1 MAGRA
6 EEGLNKLDDTLR
18 GIIENAKKSKE
29 SIDEVTESTEKLGET
44 AEKTQKKGAGK
55 ATLSTLNTNLKAVSN
70 TLKTITEQV
79 GHLNSALGV
88 SVKGNKKGTGIGFVI
103 NELDKAIRSYR
114 SVDGDVNKI
123 NKKSSNFFTD
133 LLIGSYQQ
141 RQSIIKMAVKDAESQ
156 IKAESNKLRDDK
168 NQLAGFNPKKA
179 TAKGVASF
187 FEAKGDTT
195 ALKQWKE
202 LDTAIKNV
210 IVELIKLDK
219 LDVRVA
225 HKAEDDARD
234 IANAVN
240 RKYGK
245 LGTAVPS
252 NIRNYL
258 DSAGVGDL
266 NWRYREDIY
275 NSKKRIAR
283 GLTVKDAPIVTG
295 ADTALAEQI
304 KNLITTLTSGDG
316 IKVTVKNAGADKL
329 YNTAGEFISTIARSG
344 ANAFTRDSDNEAHKF
359 GKNFFALMNRSGS
372 PYNKKQ
378 KMHEVVHLPIPE
390 ADGSIDM
397 SKSWTT
403 MEPDISNTR
412 PKSGTNRNSLYN
424 SIKDTVRDAI
434 RAGIEEGLSN
444 LQGTTTFSAL
454 KDFSDKVLGD
464 DLFTSKISAERRKY
478 GEHALRLATGQADPN
493 VVAAENAKIE
503 QEKIKQEEKTHR
515 ARVDLETKLDR
526 LKTEDIQKYY
536 ALLESAM
543 RKEQADAETAE
554 YKLQKLK
561 EQDALKEE
569 EKRKQ
574 RERWFKD
581 EKRFREMLSKYDGKE
596 KTELDRKLIE
606 YQELEEELKREYRQA
621 MNNKGN
627 EDAHL
632 RTLRKLQ
639 DVHREVNILIAKENS
654 GYKKSIESLKKLNKT
669 TQVLQQVFQRSSAF
683 VGSVTSIASTIRSQ
697 AQNLFGYLRNGIRRL
712 TGNLRNQL
720 VSAITSGTEQFDKL
734 EKAKIGFE
742 SFYGSQADAVLKTV
756 RSEALKTPIV
766 TAGDL
771 ADYVSQLAPVSG
783 GDPTLAINA
792 SLGALKAIQYSGN
805 DPSEMEYIVKNIRDV
820 IAKGAA
826 TAIDIRQFNRALP
839 AMEKALSAMGDSKF
853 LKDGHLT
860 VTKENAKD
868 ILQMFATLN
877 TDPNS
882 PVKNISDRMLQTTAG
897 MKQLVQELKTNAI
910 ETIYTES
917 GIADAVKSLY
927 RMASD
932 TATWNKFTDAIS
944 KFLRSVM
951 DNIKKIN
958 WKELGA
964 RLSEGMSQIAGAI
977 KGAAKTVFSA
987 LGLNTKDKSVTD
999 LVNEFLS
1006 NRLMWQQF
1014 WDIIKEFITGFAN
1027 GTKDLVNSVKWI
1039 ISNIDPD
1046 FLKKAA
1052 SVLGYML
1059 SPMGKFWLVLG
1070 SLVRDALAGVGRIY
1084 GMFNSDGNIL
1094 ENIAKKRMDNYS
1106 KKFAGIVGDN
1116 KVSSSVLGPKGY
1128 RMYGKTVLSTTGN
1141 VFYQNGQMQYLR
1153 NSRGQFSNWKN
1164 LSLSDRVKNVGLGTT
1179 VKTMLTP
1186 ITDKIKSFVGKAGS
1200 TLGIYAL
1207 GSSIS
1212 GLAGQIT
1219 NTLLPNTELF
1229 GVKLG
1234 DAIGKFGDYSSLAF
1248 ATWKNF
1254 GVAGAAAATLAKS
1267 FADLIGTADEINKTA
1282 KQANQSAIEAMQG
1295 QFRNDVL
1302 NSLLENLKKS
1312 GDYKAYETYSED
1324 AWEEVINAAN
1334 GMGDLF
1340 RTDPARAMRELEE
1353 TYYNRR
1359 GTSAVAKGIEGW
1371 IGENHSGTNAI
1382 SGKDLETLKNIAQ
1395 NLAATGIMYLDDDK
1409 IKELGDSYESWAGYI
1424 RESTGLNF
1432 STSET
1437 LNSFNSTLNDLQTTY
1452 DEWKTKGKNL
1462 DLKLYY
1468 DDGDGVKEFGEL
1480 KNDDI
1485 VRKWMEEV
1493 NGAQFVDGKWTTDW
1507 YINMHYEQDANRS
1520 VGHTL
1525 TDEAKN
1531 QGIIPGF
1538 FTNMVGSVATVW
1550 ELLTGNY
1557 HARGGKIRPIYRA
1570 TGGGTRGVDTV
1581 PAMLQPGE
1589 FVMRRSSANK
1599 VGMNVLSA
1607 LNRGDLKYAYRA
1619 LGGKIA
1625 NSWNN
1630 SRNWNNT
1637 VNNNQRSSRA
1647 QINIFNRNASQSV
1660 GSYYSLAN
1668 RIALA

>member
-1 MAGRA
+1 MSKMSDAAGDAVRKVFEDGIAKAREMKEELEGTA
-6 EEGLNKLDDTLR
+6 E
-18 GIIENAKKSKE
+18 A
-29 SIDEVTESTEKLGET
+29 IDEVTESTEKLGKA
-44 AEKTQKKGAGK
+44 AEKTQKKGASRT
-55 ATLSTLNTNLKAVSN
+55 TLSTLNTNLTAVSN
-70 TLKTITEQV
+70 TLDKIVKQV
-79 GHLNSALGV
+79 GNLNTALGV
-88 SVKGNKKGTGIGFVI
+88 SAKGNKKGTGLGFVV
-103 NELDKAIRSYR
+103 NEMDKAIRSYR
-114 SVDGDVNKI
+114 SVDGDISKL
-123 NKKSSNFFTD
+123 NKKSNNFFTD

-156 IKAESNKLRDDK
+156 IKAESNKLRDNK

-179 TAKGVASF
+179 TARSVASF
-187 FEAKGDTT
+187 FDSRGDTT

-202 LDTAIKNV
+202 LDSVVKSV

-234 IANAVN
+234 IIARVN

-245 LGTAVPS
+245 FGASIPS
-252 NIRNYL
+252 NVRSYI

-266 NWRYREDIY
+266 NWRYKDDFY

-359 GKNFFALMNRSGS
+359 GKNFFALMNRGGS

-403 MEPDISNTR
+403 MEPDLSNTR
-412 PKSGTNRNSLYN
+412 PKRDTNRNSLYG

-493 VVAAENAKIE
+493 VIAAENAKVE
-503 QEKIKQEEKTHR
+503 QEKIRQEEKTHR
-515 ARVDLETKLDR
+515 ARADLETKLDR

-574 RERWFKD
+574 RERWFND
-581 EKRFREMLSKYDGKE
+581 EKRFREMLSQYDGKE
-596 KTELDRKLIE
+596 KTELDKKLIT
-606 YQELEEELKREYRQA
+606 YRELNEELQREYRQA

-639 DVHREVNILIAKENS
+639 DVQREINKLISRQNS
-654 GYKKSIESLKKLNKT
+654 GYEKSIKHLKTISKT
-669 TQVLQQVFQRSSAF
+669 TQTLQQIFQRTSAF
-683 VGSVTSIASTIRSQ
+683 VGSVTSIASTVRSQ
-697 AQNLFGYLRNGIRRL
+697 AQNLFGYLRNGIRQL
-712 TGNLRNQL
+712 TGNLRSQL
-720 VSAITSGTEQFDKL
+720 TSAISAGTEQFDKL
-734 EKAKIGFE
+734 EQAKIGFE
-742 SFYGSQADAVLKTV
+742 SFYGTQANAILKQV
-756 RSEALKTPIV
+756 RAEALKTPLV
-766 TAGDL
+766 NAGDL

-783 GDPTLAINA
+783 GDPNLAINA
-792 SLGALKAIQYSGN
+792 TLGALKAIKYSGN
-805 DPSEMEYIVKNIRDV
+805 DTSEMEYIVKNIRDV
-820 IAKGAA
+820 IAKGTA

-839 AMEKALSAMGDSKF
+839 AMEKALAAMGDSKF

-860 VTKENAKD
+860 VNKENAKD
-868 ILQMFATLN
+868 ILQMFANLN
-877 TDPNS
+877 TDPSS
-882 PVKNISDRMLQTTAG
+882 PVKNISERMLETTAG
-897 MKQLVQELKTNAI
+897 MKQLFQEIKTNAF
-910 ETIYTES
+910 ETVYADS
-917 GIADAVKSLY
+917 GIADLVKQFY
-927 RMASD
+927 KMASNQEV
-932 TATWNKFTDAIS
+932 WNKFTDSIS
-944 KFLRSVM
+944 NFIRNVIDKL
-951 DNIKKIN
+951 KKIK
-958 WKELGA
+958 WEELGN
-964 RLSEGMSQIAGAI
+964 RLREGFAKITGTI
-977 KGAAKTVFSA
+977 KTAVATVFSA
-987 LGLNTKDKSVTD
+987 FGIDTGGKGITD
-999 LVNEFLS
+999 LINDFLS
-1006 NRLMWQQF
+1006 NRKIWQDF

-1027 GTKDLVNSVKWI
+1027 GTKELISSVKWI
-1039 ISNIDPD
+1039 LSNVDPD

-1059 SPMGKFWLVLG
+1059 SPMGKLWLTLG
-1070 SLVRDALAGVGRIY
+1070 SLVRDALAGIGRIF
-1084 GMFNSDGNIL
+1084 GMLNSGANVLQNYQKWKSDRTAAKFA
-1094 ENIAKKRMDNYS
+1094 NIAGNNLVPNMP
-1106 KKFAGIVGDN
+1106 AG
-1116 KVSSSVLGPKGY
+1116 KSGY
-1128 RMYGKTVLSTTGN
+1128 NVYGKAIFSKEGTK
-1141 VFYQNGQMQYLR
+1141 FYKGGKEGYLR
-1153 NSRGQFSNWKN
+1153 NSAGQFSNWKN
-1164 LSLSDRVKNVGLGTT
+1164 LTFREKVSNVGLG
-1179 VKTMLTP
+1179 
-1186 ITDKIKSFVGKAGS
+1186 S
-1200 TLGIYAL
+1200 TISSYLKPLLGNAMSAIGIYGL
-1207 GSSIS
+1207 GTAFSN
-1212 GLAGQIT
+1212 LAGMIV
-1219 NTLLPNTELF
+1219 NTVAPSLKILGQDAGT
-1229 GVKLG
+1229 VVSKLG
-1234 DAIGKFGDYSSLAF
+1234 EYGS
-1248 ATWKNF
+1248 
-1254 GVAGAAAATLAKS
+1254 AAAAGAKVFGPIGALGGVLIKS
-1267 FADLIGTADEINKTA
+1267 FADLSTETEKLRKAQEEA
-1282 KQANQSAIEAMQG
+1282 RKQAEEANRSTMK
-1295 QFRNDVL
+1295 NYVL
-1302 NSLLENLKKS
+1302 DTVRENLIQA
-1312 GDYKAYETYSED
+1312 GDYKAYEEFSED
-1324 AWEEVINAAN
+1324 AYEEMMKYVDSISDK
-1334 GMGDLF
+1334 DLSA
-1340 RTDPARAMRELEE
+1340 DPARYMRNAMEA
-1353 TYYNRR
+1353 YYKRYGKSKVGVGVMNW
-1359 GTSAVAKGIEGW
+1359 IDEGV
-1371 IGENHSGTNAI
+1371 SGTHAI
-1382 SGKDLETLKNIAQ
+1382 DKSNLGTLQEIAKMYSKYGFL
-1395 NLAATGIMYLDDDK
+1395 NLDEDTV
-1409 IKELGDSYESWAGYI
+1409 KELGNNYESWLGYLKDV
-1424 RESTGLNF
+1424 GGMD
-1432 STSET
+1432 
-1437 LNSFNSTLNDLQTTY
+1437 FNSQESLNNFRQTLTDLDKEY
-1452 DEWKTKGKNL
+1452 DKWSTKKL
-1462 DLKLYY
+1462 KLKLYQETE
-1468 DDGDGVKEFGEL
+1468 DGQMKAFGDLDNDETF
-1480 KNDDI
+1480 KN
-1485 VRKWMEEV
+1485 WMEDV
-1493 NGAQFVDGKWTTDW
+1493 NNAVFKDGHWYSKWFVDMYFKDGNTGQAIKFDSNPINTTGKLPNT
-1507 YINMHYEQDANRS
+1507 S
-1520 VGHTL
+1520 PLGGGL
-1525 TDEAKN
+1525 
-1531 QGIIPGF
+1531 
-1538 FTNMVGSVATVW
+1538 
-1550 ELLTGNY
+1550 
-1557 HARGGKIRPIYRA
+1557 ARGGVIRPIYRA
-1570 TGGGTRGVDTV
+1570 NGGGTRGVDTV

-1647 QINIFNRNASQSV
+1647 QINIFNRNASQSI